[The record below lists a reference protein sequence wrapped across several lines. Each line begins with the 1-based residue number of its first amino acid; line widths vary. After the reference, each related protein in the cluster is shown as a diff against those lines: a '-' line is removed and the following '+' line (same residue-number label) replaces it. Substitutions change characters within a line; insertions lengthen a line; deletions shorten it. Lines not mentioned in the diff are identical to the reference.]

1 MNRKQRVIWDDNGTL
16 KDISRSLNDFRS
28 PHNMVI
34 DYKANDDAIYIGTE
48 LPFNCR
54 YFKVGT
60 PNNEATTVAIAVW
73 DGSAWLPTKDIIDE
87 TKDFHHTTIPFH
99 VSGSISFALDRDD
112 RGWGI
117 EQDTYNI
124 PDLSGVF
131 IYDLYWS
138 KWTWSADWKNNTS
151 IAYIGNLY
159 STDNDLSTF
168 YPDLMNTDLMDAF
181 ETGKNNWLE
190 QGFSAAEAIERELR
204 SKSIIMRREQLFDWS
219 LLLEASVHKTAE
231 IIYGGLGSAY
241 NEAKKLAA
249 ESYIK
254 AINLKYFETDLN
266 GDGVVSA
273 NELRHSQTFFT
284 R

>member
-1 MNRKQRVIWDDNGTL
+1 MNRKQRIIWDDNGTL
-16 KDISRSLNDFRS
+16 KDISIALNNFRGN
-28 PHNMVI
+28 HNPVI
-34 DYKANDDAIYIGTE
+34 DFKSATDAIYIGTE

-54 YFKVGT
+54 YFKIGT
-60 PNNEATTVAIAVW
+60 NNNEISVVSVSVW
-73 DGSAWLPTKDIIDE
+73 DGNAWIPTKDIIDE
-87 TKDFHHTTIPFH
+87 TKEFPHTE
-99 VSGSISFALDRDD
+99 VSLHQSGQISFALDRDD
-112 RGWGI
+112 KGWGS
-117 EQDTYNI
+117 EQDSNDI
-124 PDLSGVF
+124 PDLVGTF
-131 IYDLYWS
+131 IYDLFWS
-138 KWTWSADWKNNTS
+138 KWTWSADWKNTTTL
-151 IAYIGNLY
+151 AYIGSLY

-168 YPDLMNTDLMDAF
+168 YPDLMNNDLMDAF
-181 ETGKNNWLE
+181 ETGKTDWIE
-190 QGFSAAEAIERELR
+190 QGLSAAEAIERELR

>member
-1 MNRKQRVIWDDNGTL
+1 MNRKQRIIWDDNGTL

-28 PHNMVI
+28 SASVVVGFEA
-34 DYKANDDAIYIGTE
+34 ANDAIYVGTE
-48 LPFNCR
+48 LPFNTR
-54 YFKVGT
+54 YLKLGT
-60 PNNEATTVAIAVW
+60 ANDLASAVSISVW
-73 DGSAWLPTKDIIDE
+73 DGNAWIPTKDVIDE
-87 TKDFHHTTIPFH
+87 TKTSFSAAISLAQ
-99 VSGSISFALDRDD
+99 SGQISFALDRDD
-112 RGWGI
+112 RGWGS
-117 EQDTYNI
+117 EQDSNDI
-124 PDLSGVF
+124 PDLAGTF
-131 IYDLYWS
+131 IYDLFWT
-138 KWTWSADWKNNTS
+138 KWTWSADWKNTTS
-151 IAYIGNLY
+151 LSYVGSLY

-168 YPDLMNTDLMDAF
+168 YPDLMNIDLMDAF
-181 ETGKNNWLE
+181 ETGKTTWLE

-254 AINLKYFETDLN
+254 SINLKYFETDRN
-266 GDGVVSA
+266 GDGVLSPV
-273 NELRHSQTFFT
+273 EQRHSQTFFT